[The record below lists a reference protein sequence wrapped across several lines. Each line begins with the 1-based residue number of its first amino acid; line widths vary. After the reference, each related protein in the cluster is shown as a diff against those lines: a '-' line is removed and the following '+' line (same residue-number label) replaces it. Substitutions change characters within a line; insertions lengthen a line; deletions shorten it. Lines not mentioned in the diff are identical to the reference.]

1 MKKIKKGDY
10 GYRNHFKRK
19 QLFIIALLAL
29 FIIAQLVGRS
39 FTDND
44 SVKKILT
51 VMAIVTVLPAANL
64 ASPLIAIFKYHT
76 PEQAFHEAYMPYEE
90 KFEVLY
96 DLVLTTPEDVIPSD
110 VTVVHPTGIYVYCIN
125 PNLKIVTS
133 RSTFDKRIH
142 SLKPAPEY
150 EDDGTVE
157 YGVRVIKGLS
167 M

>member
-1 MKKIKKGDY
+1 MRHIC
-10 GYRNHFKRK
+10 RMRK
-19 QLFIIALLAL
+19 
-29 FIIAQLVGRS
+29 
-39 FTDND
+39 
-44 SVKKILT
+44 
-51 VMAIVTVLPAANL
+51 NL
-64 ASPLIAIFKYHT
+64 
-76 PEQAFHEAYMPYEE
+76 
-90 KFEVLY
+90 KFY

-125 PNLKIVTS
+125 PKLNVKRAEAGLNELLKANKLDPNLKIVTS

-142 SLKPAPEY
+142 SLKPASEY

>member
-44 SVKKILT
+44 SVKKNSDGHGDRHGT
-51 VMAIVTVLPAANL
+51 SGANL

-76 PEQAFHEAYMPYEE
+76 PEQAFM
-90 KFEVLY
+90 
-96 DLVLTTPEDVIPSD
+96 S
-110 VTVVHPTGIYVYCIN
+110 IYAV
-125 PNLKIVTS
+125 
-133 RSTFDKRIH
+133 
-142 SLKPAPEY
+142 
-150 EDDGTVE
+150 
-157 YGVRVIKGLS
+157 
-167 M
+167 